1 MSKNSVAKV
10 FEQYGEDII
19 QMRIDGKQIKEIASK
34 YNLKVQ
40 TVSSYLARN
49 NIRVRGILNDESI
62 NKIITMYNS
71 GSNMKEIGNML
82 HFSPETVR
90 DILVQNNIK
99 IRSISQSRRKYDINE
114 NYFDVIDDPN
124 KAYILGL
131 LYADGNRS
139 GNSNTITINLQE
151 GDRDIL
157 DKIKNCIGF
166 SGPLM
171 YIDYH
176 SRDNRQNQWKLVISN
191 KHMAEQLY
199 QYGVVPNKEFK
210 VEFPKFLN
218 EELLPHFIRGYLDGD
233 GCICKTEKRV
243 SLTGTEMLLSGIKSY
258 VENKL
263 GIHFSLSH
271 YNKKNPI
278 TCDIRIAGRN
288 QCKKFLDYIYDNA
301 TIYLN
306 RKYELYQTLYC

>member
-34 YNLKVQ
+34 YNLKIQ
-40 TVSSYLARN
+40 TVSSYLRRN
-49 NIRVRGILNDESI
+49 GIRHRGLLNSESVD
-62 NKIITMYNS
+62 KIIEMYCNGDS
-71 GSNMKEIGNML
+71 LKEIGHAL
-82 HFSPETVR
+82 HFSPETIKK
-90 DILVQNNIK
+90 ILEENNIS
-99 IRSISQSRRKYDINE
+99 IRNISQSSSVYDINE
-114 NYFDVIDDPN
+114 NYFDAIDDQN

-139 GNSNTITINLQE
+139 GSSNTITINLQE
-151 GDRDIL
+151 RDRDIL
-157 DKIKNCIGF
+157 DKIKHCIGF
-166 SGPLM
+166 SGPLH

-176 SRDNRQNQWKLVISN
+176 GEWNRQNQWKLAFSN

-210 VEFPKFLN
+210 VEFPTFLD

-233 GCICKTEKRV
+233 GCIVKSEKRV
-243 SLTGTEMLLSGIKSY
+243 SMTGTIMLLSGIKEY
-258 VENKL
+258 VESIL
-263 GIHFSLSH
+263 GIHFSIQH
-271 YNKKNPI
+271 YKKKNPI
-278 TCDIRIAGRN
+278 TCDIRVAGRN